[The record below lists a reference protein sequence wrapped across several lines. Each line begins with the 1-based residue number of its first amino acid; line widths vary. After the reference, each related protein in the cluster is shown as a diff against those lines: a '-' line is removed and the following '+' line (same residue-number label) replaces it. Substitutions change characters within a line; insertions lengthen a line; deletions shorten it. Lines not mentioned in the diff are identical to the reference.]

1 MSELGWKFARFCLVG
16 AVATALQ
23 FAILIGGVR
32 LFGVDP
38 VTASSAGY
46 VVGAIANY
54 ALNYGFTYRS
64 ARPHHEAVPRF
75 VAVLG
80 IGLALNALLMH
91 VQVHLLGFHYLAAQ
105 IVATGIAL
113 VWHFAGHLHWSFRS

>member
-16 AVATALQ
+16 AVASALQ

-46 VVGAIANY
+46 VTWRRTRTPPA
-54 ALNYGFTYRS
+54 S
-64 ARPHHEAVPRF
+64 
-75 VAVLG
+75 
-80 IGLALNALLMH
+80 
-91 VQVHLLGFHYLAAQ
+91 Q
-105 IVATGIAL
+105 
-113 VWHFAGHLHWSFRS
+113 SDC